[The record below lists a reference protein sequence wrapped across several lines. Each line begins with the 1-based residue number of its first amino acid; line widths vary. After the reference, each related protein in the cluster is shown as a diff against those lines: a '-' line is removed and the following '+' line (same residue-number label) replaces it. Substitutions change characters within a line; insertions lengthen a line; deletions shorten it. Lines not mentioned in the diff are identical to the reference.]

1 MSSVTTTF
9 HGTSDADSGSPSGGN
24 SRVKAATTFDNAD
37 GTDGTKSRSEQL
49 DEVVQS
55 TIHNV
60 AGTARPTILFPERD
74 SYLSVVSAMHEGGC
88 EMLEDLTAVDYLRLS
103 GRELPGQIKPERF
116 EVVVHLL
123 SLSVARRF
131 ELRVQ
136 VPEEDPTIDTLYDV
150 YHGSEAMEREVF
162 DMFGI
167 VFTNHPDMTRILMP
181 DDWEGY
187 PLRKDYGVNRV
198 PVQFREAPGPR

>member
-1 MSSVTTTF
+1 MSST
-9 HGTSDADSGSPSGGN
+9 
-24 SRVKAATTFDNAD
+24 ATTFDSTGNAE
-37 GTDGTKSRSEQL
+37 GHLEQL
-49 DEVVQS
+49 DKVVQS
-55 TIHNV
+55 TIHL
-60 AGTARPTILFPERD
+60 APGKTRPTILFPERE
-74 SYLSVVSAMHEGGC
+74 SYLRVAMAMHESGC
-88 EMLEDLTAVDYLRLS
+88 EMLEDLTAVDYLHLP
-103 GRELPGQIKPERF
+103 GRELPGKVKPERF
-116 EVVVHLL
+116 EVVAHLL
-123 SLSVARRF
+123 SLGAARRF

-136 VPEEDPTIDTLYDV
+136 VPEDDPTVDTLYDV

-167 VFTNHPDMTRILMP
+167 VFNNHPDMTRILMP

>member
-1 MSSVTTTF
+1 MENSSTVV
-9 HGTSDADSGSPSGGN
+9 TSDSAYETEGQL
-24 SRVKAATTFDNAD
+24 
-37 GTDGTKSRSEQL
+37 EQL
-49 DEVVQS
+49 DKVVQS
-55 TIHNV
+55 TIHFVPGNV
-60 AGTARPTILFPERD
+60 RPIILFPEREN
-74 SYLSVVSAMHEGGC
+74 YLSVVMAMHEGGC
-88 EMLEDLTAVDYLRLS
+88 EMLEDLTAVDYLHLS
-103 GRELPGQIKPERF
+103 GRQLPSQVKPERF

-123 SLSVARRF
+123 SMSASRRF
-131 ELRVQ
+131 EIRVQ
-136 VPEEDPTIDTLYDV
+136 IPEDDPTIDTLYDV

-167 VFTNHPDMTRILMP
+167 VFNDHPDMTRILMP